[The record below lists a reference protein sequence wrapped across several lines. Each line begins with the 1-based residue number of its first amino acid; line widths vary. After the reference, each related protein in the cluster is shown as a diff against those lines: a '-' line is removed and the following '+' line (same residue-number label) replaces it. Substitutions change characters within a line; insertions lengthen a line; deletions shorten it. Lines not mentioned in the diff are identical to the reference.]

1 MSWQIIKNLKAEN
14 GKISCEMRSNNV
26 WPHDYYKW
34 ECEDTPETRA
44 KVGQFLLEGSWQP
57 IRETGFIKQLKSI
70 N

>member
-34 ECEDTPETRA
+34 EREDTPETRA
-44 KVGQFLLEGSWQP
+44 MVKRFLLDRVWQP
-57 IRETGFIKQLKSI
+57 IHETKFIKQLI

>member
-34 ECEDTPETRA
+34 EREDTPETRA
-44 KVGQFLLEGSWQP
+44 MVRRFLWNGVGNQST
-57 IRETGFIKQLKSI
+57 RRNSS
-70 N
+70 NN

>member
-26 WPHDYYKW
+26 WPPDYYKW
-34 ECEDTPETRA
+34 EREDTPETRA
-44 KVGQFLLEGSWQP
+44 MVRRFLLERVWQP
-57 IRETGFIKQLKSI
+57 IHETKFIKQLI